1 MSADWKYSTLFTL
14 LLISQLTSTL
24 KLMIYRNIFFCC
36 FCHRINK
43 PRADD
48 SGEYMCVYT
57 FDMAPNA
64 NATIE
69 VKGKFPV
76 WRATTEL
83 FVDAW
88 QIWLPD
94 NWLHLRY
101 ECPSKCN
108 IPKLCEDSRC
118 WQRCLNSSWVVLM
131 TGWNPQAAVTLGLH
145 RDNSWTKWTECA
157 HAIRYKQTR
166 PLWDKFESKTGHR
179 F

>member
-1 MSADWKYSTLFTL
+1 MFFLSF
-14 LLISQLTSTL
+14 
-24 KLMIYRNIFFCC
+24 FFCR
-36 FCHRINK
+36 RINK

-57 FDMAPNA
+57 FNMAPNA

-76 WRATTEL
+76 WRTATEL
-83 FVDAW
+83 LSDAW

-94 NWLHLRY
+94 NWSHLRY
-101 ECPSKCN
+101 ECPRKRN

-118 WQRCLNSSWVVLM
+118 WQRCFNSSWVVLM
-131 TGWNPQAAVTLGLH
+131 TGCNPEAAVTLGLH
-145 RDNSWTKWTECA
+145 QDNKTNKMDRTRGCYATCKHDPSGTGLNVKW
-157 HAIRYKQTR
+157 
-166 PLWDKFESKTGHR
+166 DR